1 MHKFYDRENLFF
13 AFPESWKLEGAKPFS
28 ASDSI
33 TVIGPE
39 GEFWCIC
46 RESTKTATAIVL
58 SQAIDAMREE
68 YTEIEIENAQETLE
82 GTSLEGIDIHFFCHD
97 LTGTASIRI
106 WETADCKWVI
116 FTQAED
122 GRLERLKPTF
132 NAITTSL
139 LRGR

>member
-1 MHKFYDRENLFF
+1 MQKIYDRENLFF
-13 AFPESWKLEGAKPFS
+13 AFPESWKLEGTEPLS

-33 TVIGPE
+33 TVVGPE
-39 GEFWCIC
+39 GEFWCIR
-46 RESTKTATAIVL
+46 RESTETATATVL

-68 YTEIEIENAQETLE
+68 YKEIEIENVQETLE
-82 GTSLEGIDIHFFCHD
+82 GTPLEGIDIHFFCLD
-97 LTGTASIRI
+97 LTGTASIRV
-106 WETADCKWVI
+106 WETSDCKWVI

-132 NAITTSL
+132 KAITTSL